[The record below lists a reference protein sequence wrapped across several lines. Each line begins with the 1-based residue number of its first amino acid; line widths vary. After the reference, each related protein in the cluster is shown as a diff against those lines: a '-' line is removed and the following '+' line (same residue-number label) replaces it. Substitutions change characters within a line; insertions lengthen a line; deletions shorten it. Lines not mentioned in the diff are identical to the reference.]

1 MKSSKRL
8 QSLRSRVK
16 TRFMAPS
23 SRPIPTAGEDVLWE
37 SDHIKHPTVFTPLFF
52 KGGRG
57 RIFFGPSIFSN
68 NPPGTPVSKR
78 GHASVLKGFAAL
90 MISGVLLL
98 MPVIIHAQGHAGHTP
113 SVPAAAA
120 ETSQAPKPQPKAS
133 PSQEAA
139 MGEAPQIDL
148 SPDQLQRIG
157 VKTVKV
163 VVKPLQKVI
172 RTVGRIETDERNQ
185 ATVNTK
191 IEGWIEKL
199 YVDYT
204 GRYVKKGEP
213 LAEIYSP
220 ELQATQREFISTR
233 KWAVPQKAKQASL
246 EKAGGKPVAPPE
258 PDSILKQMLEKD
270 AAATLEAARQ
280 RLRLWDISEE
290 QIKKIEETGQPIR
303 TLTLYSPV
311 SGYITQ
317 KMAVSGMK
325 VMPGE
330 KLFDV
335 ADFSQV
341 WIIADIYEY
350 ELPVIRIGQPVSIS
364 LSYFP
369 GRTWSSRIDYIYPV
383 FSAETR
389 TAKIRMTL
397 PNPGGHLKPQMFTN
411 VEIRIDLGRKL
422 TIPDSAVID
431 TGRGQVV
438 YVDRGNGAFEP
449 REIQTGLKADG
460 AVEVLRGLKAGEKV
474 ASSAN
479 FLIDSEAQLKG
490 VKPLRKP

>member
-1 MKSSKRL
+1 MK
-8 QSLRSRVK
+8 
-16 TRFMAPS
+16 FIAIMAIVILPL
-23 SRPIPTAGEDVLWE
+23 IPMT
-37 SDHIKHPTVFTPLFF
+37 
-52 KGGRG
+52 
-57 RIFFGPSIFSN
+57 
-68 NPPGTPVSKR
+68 
-78 GHASVLKGFAAL
+78 
-90 MISGVLLL
+90 
-98 MPVIIHAQGHAGHTP
+98 IHAQGHAGHSASP
-113 SVPAAAA
+113 AVEKPKAAA
-120 ETSQAPKPQPKAS
+120 PQIKA
-133 PSQEAA
+133 PSQGQQEQAVQ
-139 MGEAPQIDL
+139 EAPQVEIAPEL
-148 SPDQLQRIG
+148 QQRIG
-157 VKTVKV
+157 VKTVKAA
-163 VVKPLQKVI
+163 VKPIQKTI
-172 RTVGRIETDERNQ
+172 RTVGRIEIDERNQ

-220 ELQATQREFISTR
+220 ELLATQQEFINTK
-233 KWAVPQKAKQASL
+233 KWAGKQTIKAPQEGHDHGAQA
-246 EKAGGKPVAPPE
+246 EAPDPV
-258 PDSILKQMLEKD
+258 SGLKQMLEKD
-270 AAATLEAARQ
+270 ATATLEAARQ

-290 QIKKIEETGQPIR
+290 QIKKIEQTGQPVR
-303 TLTLYSPV
+303 TLTLYSPF

-317 KMAVSGMK
+317 KMAVQGMK

-335 ADFSQV
+335 ADFSHV
-341 WIIADIYEY
+341 WIVADIYEY
-350 ELPVIRIGQPVSIS
+350 ELSTVRVGQPVRVT

-369 GRTWSSRIDYIYPV
+369 GRAWASRIDYIYPV
-383 FSAETR
+383 FSADTR
-389 TAKIRMTL
+389 TAKVRLTL
-397 PNPGGHLKPQMFTN
+397 PNPGGQLKPQMFAN

-431 TGRGQVV
+431 TGKGQVV

-490 VKPLRKP
+490 VKPLSKP